1 MIHNLRE
8 SDSLFCR
15 GTYIFVGIRHMS
27 CIDMHAAQ
35 TPIDIKNE
43 NQKVEALIISI
54 YFSTTVSSM
63 AVKIDDSLM
72 GLS

>member
-1 MIHNLRE
+1 MP
-8 SDSLFCR
+8 
-15 GTYIFVGIRHMS
+15 Y
-27 CIDMHAAQ
+27 IDMYAAQ

-54 YFSTTVSSM
+54 CFSTTVSSM
-63 AVKIDDSLM
+63 AVKADESLM